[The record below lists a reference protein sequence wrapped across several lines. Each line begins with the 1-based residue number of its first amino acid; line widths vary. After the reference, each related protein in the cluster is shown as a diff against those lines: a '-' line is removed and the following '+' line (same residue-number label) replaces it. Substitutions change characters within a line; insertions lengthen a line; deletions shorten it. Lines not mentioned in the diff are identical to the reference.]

1 MTPQERLT
9 PAGTG
14 KCGYGFYEP
23 GDLDCLAPF
32 DESSTPSTPGGLLL
46 KAAGLIGH
54 YGWIHQTEREFC
66 WPDRP
71 IIEKQQGYCDADDRL
86 TALTA
91 LCMAAGADREA
102 LGHRTPSLDDIEN
115 GLVPAANL
123 GMLHQAGRALGGLQ
137 ADDFLPNCDHAPC
150 TCGHQSPSWWV
161 PVVTAWDGS
170 FNRNGLDVKWALRMA
185 AMLRERPGVIRNSE
199 LDHWEVLWLP
209 GHLPRYDKATRDR
222 VRALLPWFDRP
233 DRFIPSPQHLVAYQ
247 TWMRPN
253 SLLDRSSPHTT
264 WVAAGDAPM
273 DSVTAW
279 GEQDDGSFP
288 FTRCQIK
295 LA

>member
-1 MTPQERLT
+1 MSPQDWPTPTE
-9 PAGTG
+9 TG
-14 KCGYGFYEP
+14 ECGYGLYEP

-32 DESSTPSTPGGLLL
+32 DESSTPSTPGELLL
-46 KAAGLIGH
+46 KASDLIGH

-71 IIEKQQGYCDADDRL
+71 TIERQQGYCDADDRL
-86 TALTA
+86 TTLTA

-102 LGHRTPSLDDIEN
+102 LGHRTPSLADIEN

-123 GMLHQAGRALGGLQ
+123 GLLHKAGRALGGLQ
-137 ADDFLPNCDHAPC
+137 VDDFLPDCDHDPC

-161 PVVTAWDGS
+161 PVVTAWDGTFS
-170 FNRNGLDVKWALRMA
+170 RNSADVKGALRMA
-185 AMLRERPGVIRNSE
+185 AMLNERPGIIRNSD
-199 LDHWEVLWLP
+199 LDGWEVLWLP
-209 GHLPRYDKATRDR
+209 GHFPYYDEIVQTR
-222 VRALLPWFDRP
+222 VRVLLKWFDRP
-233 DRFIPSPQHLVAYQ
+233 DRLLLPLPQNRLTYM
-247 TWMRPN
+247 TWMTPY
-253 SLLDRSSPHTT
+253 SILDRSSPHT
-264 WVAAGDAPM
+264 WVASGEAPL